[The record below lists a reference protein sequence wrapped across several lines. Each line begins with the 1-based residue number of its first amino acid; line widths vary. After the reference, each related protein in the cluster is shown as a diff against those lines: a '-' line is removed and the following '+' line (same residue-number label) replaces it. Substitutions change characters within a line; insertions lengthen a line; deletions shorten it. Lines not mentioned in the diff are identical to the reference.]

1 MTRFRTDQNRNPT
14 AFTTDV
20 AREAGLIYNRDYTK
34 GNSFAVTPEE
44 TLYTAFILGDILAT
58 TIKVIDAVGFYTG
71 AMGSE
76 TRWSYIGIPYELWL
90 SFTLKQK
97 EFTIGLMYMI
107 EGGTEMTSL
116 FPKEPV

>member
-1 MTRFRTDQNRNPT
+1 MTMLFRTDINRNPT

-20 AREAGLIYNRDYTK
+20 AQEAGLIYNIDYTR
-34 GNSFAVTPEE
+34 GNPFTIGTE
-44 TLYTAFILGDILAT
+44 TYYTAFILGDILAT
-58 TIKVIDAVGFYTG
+58 TIKVIDSIGFYTG

-76 TRWSYIGIPYELWL
+76 TRWSYIGIPYKLWL

-107 EGGTEMTSL
+107 EGGTDMTSL